1 MYVKHNIKSFP
12 PHHLAFKRKLYLD
25 KDYLIMKRAII
36 STNHF
41 RINLTLFNKKFFAGI
56 ILLLFS
62 ILLLLYGNGSPKAI
76 FILCAILFA
85 LSIFTIEGT
94 ATICKILNCI
104 WLLSAM
110 PVTLFLTQLL
120 MGEGIVQI
128 GFFNI
133 FLGIILIGI
142 ILLFIYI
149 CTTNPRA
156 TILFSVITLMILTSI
171 NFFVLKFRGSQL
183 TPYDF
188 LATQTALGVVSQ
200 YEYSITPPFA
210 YAWVFTMMFCFVGFC
225 FSNPPCRRDLK
236 NTLFLV
242 GTELLMII
250 VIVLELPHVSVQHFA
265 NDAAAVNG
273 FLLNFIRQFET
284 TQITKPQNYY
294 IKDIQQH
301 ETKYLPAT
309 NEQPQQFPHVI
320 MIMNESYA
328 DLRIIGD
335 LKTNTEIMPF
345 YDSLH
350 KNTIKGYALASVF
363 GGGTCNTEYE
373 VITGNSMAF
382 LPNGSYPYQQFLST
396 ETYSIVSEFKKL
408 GYTAIASHPQNPGN
422 WMRSTVYPLFGFDK
436 TYFLE
441 SYPQKDLLRGHV
453 SDQEMYGQIIHW
465 YESMPENERL
475 FFFGVT
481 MQNHSS
487 YTYEGEDFT
496 TTVQLEGYAH
506 LYPDVEQY
514 LTLIQ
519 HSDRALEYL
528 ITYFENIDED
538 VLIVFWGDHFP
549 RIDTE
554 FYKEL
559 LGSSFDTLEK
569 QQLQYKVPFFIWAN
583 YDIEEKYI
591 DCTSMNFL
599 SNYLYEVA
607 GIPLPMYNQFL
618 RDVEK
623 QIPAMNA
630 FGYFSLAD
638 NRFKTYEEATGS
650 EASLIEKYNHLVY
663 NCLMDEEYKSRFFT
677 LD

>member
-1 MYVKHNIKSFP
+1 MNGT
-12 PHHLAFKRKLYLD
+12 
-25 KDYLIMKRAII
+25 II
-36 STNHF
+36 SGNQF
-41 RINLTLFNKKFFAGI
+41 KINLSLFNKKFFIG
-56 ILLLFS
+56 LLLLICS
-62 ILLLLYGNGSPKAI
+62 ILLLIYGNGSPKAI
-76 FILCAILFA
+76 FFLCAILFA
-85 LSIFTIEGT
+85 LSIFTIECT
-94 ATICKILNCI
+94 DTICKILNCI
-104 WLLSAM
+104 WMLSAM
-110 PVTLFLTQLL
+110 PVTLILTQLL

-128 GFFNI
+128 GFFHA
-133 FLGIILIGI
+133 FLGIVLIGI
-142 ILLFIYI
+142 LLIFFYI
-149 CTTNPRA
+149 CTANVRV
-156 TILFSVITLMILTSI
+156 SVLITLILLIVLTTI
-171 NFFVLKFRGSQL
+171 NFFVLQFRGCELS
-183 TPYDF
+183 PSDF
-188 LATQTALGVVSQ
+188 LAIKTAFRVSGQ
-200 YEYSITPPFA
+200 YEYSISPTFA
-210 YAWVFTMMFCFVGFC
+210 YAWILTIIFCFCGFC
-225 FSNPPCRRDLK
+225 FPIHNSRPRKWRTALFFTIVEIILIIMILLGLPQVAGK
-236 NTLFLV
+236 NFSID
-242 GTELLMII
+242 GT
-250 VIVLELPHVSVQHFA
+250 FY
-265 NDAAAVNG
+265 NG
-273 FLLNFIRQFET
+273 FLLNF
-284 TQITKPQNYY
+284 TKKIEWAIFKEPQNYTL
-294 IKDIQQH
+294 
-301 ETKYLPAT
+301 ETIIHLEENYK
-309 NEQPQQFPHVI
+309 QPHPEANQSYPHVI
-320 MIMNESYA
+320 MIMNEAYA

-335 LKTNTEIMPF
+335 LKTNLEIMPF

-350 KNTIKGYALASVF
+350 TNTIKGYALASVF

-373 VITGNSMAF
+373 VITGNTTAF
-382 LPNGSYPYQQFLST
+382 LPTGSAPYQQFLST
-396 ETYSIVSEFKKL
+396 ETYSIVSEFKNL
-408 GYTAIASHPQNPGN
+408 GYTAIASHPQHPGN

-496 TTVQLEGYAH
+496 TTVQLEGYTQ

-554 FYKEL
+554 FYEEL